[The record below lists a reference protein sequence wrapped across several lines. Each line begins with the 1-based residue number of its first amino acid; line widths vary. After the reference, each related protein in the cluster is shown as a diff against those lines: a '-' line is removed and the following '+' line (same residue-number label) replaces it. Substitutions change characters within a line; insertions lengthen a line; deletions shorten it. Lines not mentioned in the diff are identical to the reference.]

1 MPQFN
6 LTDVTRGS
14 VEAVVGGLLAAS
26 AHDSREAANALIAQA
41 RGAGLGMRDYLTLAI
56 DTNAESDSRA
66 RIMGANLNGYEAAL
80 DHLNLPFRTDLEQG
94 VLLQA
99 ASDTFQTFPGT
110 RALFP
115 EVIDDMVRW
124 SDRQETFENTADL
137 VGQTRTIAGAE
148 LISTVVD
155 DDKDERGS
163 FIVSELANIPVRT
176 IRTSQTTVGMFK
188 HGSAY
193 RTSYEFNRRASLDI
207 LTPFAARVQRQL
219 EISKVQAAVSV
230 LINGD
235 GVNAA
240 ATVDTLGAYGAD
252 FTGGNSLQHN
262 YKALAKFLMKRA
274 SEGNPVDTIV
284 GNFDT
289 FVELMFMFMPT
300 LKNRDSSDAAAAAA
314 LGGPMLQLP
323 IMGGTV
329 KFALAS
335 SMPANRL
342 LAYSKAETLEELI
355 EAGAAISENEQSIT
369 NQSLTYVR
377 TETTGYKL
385 AFGDTRTLLT
395 TNA

>member
-1 MPQFN
+1 MKHFD
-6 LTDVTRGS
+6 LTNVQRQP
-14 VEAVVGGLLAAS
+14 VEAVVGALIAESG
-26 AHDSREAANALIAQA
+26 HDSREAATKLIAQA
-41 RGAGLGMRDYLTLAI
+41 REAGLGMRDYLTLAV
-56 DTNAESDSRA
+56 DTRQGEASSRYLEA
-66 RIMGANLNGYEAAL
+66 GLNGYEAVL
-80 DHLNLPFRTDLEQG
+80 DHLNLPFQNDLSEG

-99 ASDTFQTFPGT
+99 ASDTFQKFPGT

-124 SDRQETFENTADL
+124 KDRQDQLESTDNII
-137 VGQTRTIAGAE
+137 GQRRTIAGTE

-155 DDKDERGS
+155 DDSAERGT

-219 EISKVQAAVSV
+219 EISKTTAAVSV

-235 GVNAA
+235 GVNVAA
-240 ATVDTLGAYGAD
+240 PTENLSIHGAD
-252 FTGGNSLQHN
+252 FTGGLTLKDN
-262 YKALAKFLMKRA
+262 YRALAKFLMKRA
-274 SEGNPVDTIV
+274 SEGNPVDTLC

-289 FVELMFMFMPT
+289 YVELMFMFMPVLT
-300 LKNRDSSDAAAAAA
+300 NRDGSDVEKISTM
-314 LGGPMLQLP
+314 GGPSLQLP
-323 IMGGTV
+323 IMGGAV
-329 KFALAS
+329 KFALS
-335 SMPANRL
+335 SAVPANRL
-342 LAYSKAETLEELI
+342 VAFSKAETLEELI

-369 NQSLTYVR
+369 NQALTYVR

-385 AFGDTRTLLT
+385 AFGDTRTLLV

>member
-1 MPQFN
+1 MKHFD
-6 LTDVTRGS
+6 LTNVQRQP
-14 VEAVVGGLLAAS
+14 VETVVGALIAESG
-26 AHDSREAANALIAQA
+26 HDSREAATKLIAQA
-41 RGAGLGMRDYLTLAI
+41 REVGLGMRDYLTLAV
-56 DTNAESDSRA
+56 DTRQGDNSA
-66 RIMGANLNGYEAAL
+66 RFLEAGLTGYEAAL
-80 DHLNLPFRTDLEQG
+80 DHLDLPFHNDLSQG

-99 ASDTFQTFPGT
+99 ASDTFQKFPGT

-124 SDRQETFENTADL
+124 KDRQDQLESTDHL
-137 VGQTRTIAGAE
+137 VGQRRTIAGSE
-148 LISTVVD
+148 LISTVVED
-155 DDKDERGS
+155 DSAERGT

-219 EISKVQAAVSV
+219 EISKTTAAVSV
-230 LINGD
+230 LVNGD
-235 GVNAA
+235 GVNPAA
-240 ATVDTLGAYGAD
+240 PIENLSSHGAD
-252 FTGGNSLQHN
+252 FTGGKTLKDN
-262 YKALAKFLMKRA
+262 YRALAKFLMKRA
-274 SEGNPVDTIV
+274 SEGNPVDTLC

-289 FVELMFMFMPT
+289 YVELMFMFMPV
-300 LKNRDSSDAAAAAA
+300 LNNKDGSDVEKIQAI
-314 LGGPMLQLP
+314 GGPSLQLP

-329 KFALAS
+329 KFALS
-335 SMPANRL
+335 SAVPANRL
-342 LAYSKAETLEELI
+342 IAFSKAETLEELI

-369 NQSLTYVR
+369 NQALTYVR

-385 AFGDTRTLLT
+385 AFGDTRTMLV